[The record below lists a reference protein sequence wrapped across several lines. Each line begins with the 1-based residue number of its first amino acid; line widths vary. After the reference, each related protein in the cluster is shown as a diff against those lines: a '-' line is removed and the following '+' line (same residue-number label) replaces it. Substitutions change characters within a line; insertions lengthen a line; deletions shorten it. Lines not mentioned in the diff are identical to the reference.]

1 MEEASFIPYTAT
13 TALPKANVLVLA
25 PHPDDEVFACAGAI
39 MQHVSQNDSVQVVIV
54 TDGSAAII
62 HPNTDSKI
70 KYIET
75 RQQESFKAAQVLA
88 YGTPEFWGI
97 TDRTLECNENF
108 IERLVNYIKEKQINL
123 VYAPSVMEI
132 HPDHYALAIS
142 AVEAV
147 RRCGESVSLSMYE
160 IGVPLHPN
168 ILLNITNMLERKREA
183 MNCFVSQLALQ
194 DYSRHVLGLNTY
206 RSYTLPA
213 TVMAVEGYYM
223 LNGLELQNQYSVF
236 GNSRQTV
243 VLEHLQTELS
253 RVYNS
258 RSWRLTMPLRWLLQK
273 LKMIN
278 NLFKWR
284 K

>member
-1 MEEASFIPYTAT
+1 MEESSFIPYTAT
-13 TALPKANVLVLA
+13 TALAKGNVLILA
-25 PHPDDEVFACAGAI
+25 PHPDDEVFGCAGAI

-62 HPNTDSKI
+62 HPNTDSRI

-75 RQQESFKAAQVLA
+75 RQQESCKAAQVLG

-97 TDRTLECNENF
+97 ADRSLECNDNL
-108 IERLVNYIKEKQINL
+108 IEQLVNYIQEKQISL

-132 HPDHYALAIS
+132 HPDHYALAMS

-160 IGVPLHPN
+160 IGMPLHPN
-168 ILLNITNMLERKREA
+168 ILLDITNMLERKREA
-183 MNCFVSQLALQ
+183 MNCFVSQLAIQ
-194 DYSRHVLGLNTY
+194 DYSRHILGLNTY

-213 TVMAVEGYYM
+213 TVMAVEGYY
-223 LNGLELQNQYSVF
+223 LLQNKSCIF
-236 GNSRQTV
+236 GGNTRQTA

-253 RVYNS
+253 NVYNS
-258 RSWRLTMPLRWLLQK
+258 RSWRLTMPLRWLLKQ
-273 LKMIN
+273 LKFI
-278 NLFKWR
+278 R
-284 K
+284 

>member
-13 TALPKANVLVLA
+13 TALPKGNVLVLA
-25 PHPDDEVFACAGAI
+25 PHPDDEVFGCAGAI
-39 MQHVSQNDSVQVVIV
+39 MQHVSQNDSVQVVII

-62 HPNTDSKI
+62 HPNNDSRI

-75 RQQESFKAAQVLA
+75 RQQESCKAAEVLG

-97 TDRTLECNENF
+97 ADRALECNDNL
-108 IERLVNYIKEKQINL
+108 IERLVNYIKEKQISL

-160 IGVPLHPN
+160 VGIPLHPN
-168 ILLNITNMLERKREA
+168 ILLDITNMLERKQEA

-194 DYSRHVLGLNTY
+194 DYTRHILGLNTY

-223 LNGLELQNQYSVF
+223 LNGLELQNQYRVF
-236 GNSRQTV
+236 GNTRQTA
-243 VLEHLQTELS
+243 VLKDLQTELS

-258 RSWRLTMPLRWLLQK
+258 RSWRLTMPLRWLLK
-273 LKMIN
+273 LI
-278 NLFKWR
+278 R
-284 K
+284 